1 MAKYNYIVNQVSS
14 SAINEEL
21 IFDPSVENLID
32 EFSINTFF
40 DQPKHTLKLQIY
52 SLDGSIVYEDK
63 NYTKYAQL
71 LNAAS
76 AGQSGA
82 SNITIDPVRDA
93 VDNGFETGDVNL
105 VYSFLNN
112 PFSTSKFGG
121 TFFLESISPDR
132 LEIRALSQ
140 NLTDQEL
147 LQYTKAFKDKV
158 LTSNYFSEFYVN
170 FDNSITALGINVES
184 EIIGKGASLVLKL
197 NTPLDGSINI
207 NDVFN
212 VSEVVSDTL
221 AFNVVAEVLEEK
233 VKTEYLK
240 GPNFNVEITEENKN
254 STEYLNY
261 NELFSYPVTSSY
273 YELYSLFN
281 DKSAQIAINHE
292 EYSDFIHFSSAEERL
307 RNFKYKLDL
316 IHSHEDNLQLIN
328 SGGYSGTGISG
339 SREYYDGLIK
349 GVLDNFDHY
358 DRYLYY
364 ESGSKAW
371 PKTNIS
377 RPYSNQRSTESE
389 SISWFASEITS
400 ASNYDNSNFDI
411 LTNTV
416 PAFLREDSNN
426 EPYLMFIHMIGQHF
440 DNMWIYFKAV
450 ADKYDADNRLDFGVS
465 KDIVRSAVESF
476 GIKLDTSGINNEN
489 LFSMFTGESII
500 TGSELITSQSIILSG
515 SDNQHLQPVPKDH
528 YQKEIYKRIYHNIP
542 LLIKSKGT
550 ERGLRALI
558 NCYGIPDDIL
568 TINVLGGQ
576 KKSEYPYYGPQSETT
591 SSLERIRLDSTGS
604 ILTGSTLSTYAPIG
618 QKEKIYSDD
627 QNVVEV
633 GFNLAANV
641 DAYIKTKLTG
651 SFNIDD
657 YIGDPRINYSSS
669 YDKLNHLVDPI
680 LQSGATW
687 EDITDL
693 WNNTG
698 LRWDDYVTYTN
709 DPFAFIRLIKF
720 FDTTLF
726 RTIKQFIPGRSIA
739 NTGLIIKPHKLNRS
753 KAKQVQVSFTNE
765 QHTGSIDTAFITGSD
780 GGAFGVASKV
790 PFTTNYTSRITVP
803 VGQIERSISDESP
816 RYTGEFSGSLVI
828 ATDGELNSAN
838 PFKKQ
843 AQPILEFDIT
853 VFNLSLPIP
862 PACIITLEGI
872 YVDESFTLSVA
883 GSGTI
888 GITYPTITTVSGSAT
903 YNHDFDDFE
912 YFTMFA
918 TQTYPF
924 EFQGWYHTTGPSSG
938 SLITT
943 SNPVSIYYENDYS
956 GIEAKFTDT

>member
-132 LEIRALSQ
+132 SEIRALSQ

-943 SNPVSIYYENDYS
+943 SNPISIYYENDYS